1 MQITAKLSGPLRKEI
16 EGLVEGEITVE
27 LPEGTMISG
36 AIEALG
42 LAGKVR
48 MLMLNGK
55 AAMHDTELKDG
66 DRLALLPPALAF
78 NMYVATGFL
87 APEVREE
94 IRNKLKEKG

>member
-16 EGLVEGEITVE
+16 EGLQNGEISFQV
-27 LPEGTMISG
+27 PEGTMVTG

-42 LAGKVR
+42 LTGKVR

-55 AAMHDTELKDG
+55 AVLHDTELHDG
-66 DRLALLPPALAF
+66 DRLALLPPSLAF

-87 APEVREE
+87 APAVRED
-94 IRNKLKEKG
+94 IRKKRGEKD